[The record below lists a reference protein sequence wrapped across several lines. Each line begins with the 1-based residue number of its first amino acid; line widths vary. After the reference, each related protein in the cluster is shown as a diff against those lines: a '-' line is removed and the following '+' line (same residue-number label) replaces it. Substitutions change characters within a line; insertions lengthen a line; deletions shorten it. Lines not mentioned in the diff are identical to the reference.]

1 MAVKFELPITQNS
14 TIVAFVLTLLLAV
27 ALSPMGRMEFGKDEL
42 FASLLRMAHLCSFA
56 TWLGSQI
63 WVTFFA
69 GKISKST
76 YSIWT
81 VLN

>member
-42 FASLLRMAHLCSFA
+42 FASLLRMAHLFSFA

-69 GKISKST
+69 GKIISVKVH
-76 YSIWT
+76 